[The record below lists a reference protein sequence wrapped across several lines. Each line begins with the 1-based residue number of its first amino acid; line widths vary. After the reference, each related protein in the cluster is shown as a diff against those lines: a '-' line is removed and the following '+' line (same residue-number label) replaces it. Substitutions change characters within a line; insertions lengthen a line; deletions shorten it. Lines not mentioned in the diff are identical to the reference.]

1 MPNPSTELFPI
12 GVVSVLTGLRPDALR
27 RWEREGLVAP
37 VRAGRRGQRLYSWRD
52 VEQIQHLR
60 HLIETERLSPLQAR
74 AAVQE
79 GWPRFT
85 GWENRLWGRRRRP
98 PRLGGA
104 RVVSLPESPSRWEDL
119 EE

>member
-1 MPNPSTELFPI
+1 VSNPSTELFPI
-12 GVVSVLTGLRPDALR
+12 GLVSVLTGLRPAALR
-27 RWEREGLVAP
+27 RWERQGLIAP
-37 VRAGRRGQRLYSWRD
+37 VRAGRRRRRLYSWRD

-60 HLIETERLSPLQAR
+60 HLIETEKLSPLQAR

-98 PRLGGA
+98 PRRGGA
-104 RVVSLPESPSRWEDL
+104 RVISLPESAFRREDF